1 MHMGKLLDRINEL
14 SRKQNS
20 VGLTDEELTER
31 DELRKKYL
39 AQFRRNFK
47 DQLDNIKWADEEEDT
62 TKH

>member
-1 MHMGKLLDRINEL
+1 MGKLLDRINEL